1 MSIAQDVEREKK
13 QEMELKKIKEE
24 EEARRKREEEI
35 QQRRKELLENLP
47 TEPENGRDVI
57 TIALR
62 FRGIS
67 SNNDEAAT
75 QRRFNVDD
83 TMNNVFDW
91 VDAMHGLERERICLS
106 TMNGSRSFVYVEDE
120 EKQEGNVS
128 LKEAGLGKL
137 TALRVSEISNDSS
150 VERIDE

>member
-1 MSIAQDVEREKK
+1 
-13 QEMELKKIKEE
+13 MELKKIKEE
-24 EEARRKREEEI
+24 EEARRKRDEEI
-35 QQRRKELLENLP
+35 RQRRKELLENLP

-62 FRGIS
+62 FQGVS

-91 VDAMHGLERERICLS
+91 VDATHGLERERICLS
-106 TMNGSRSFVYVEDE
+106 TMNGKRSFVYVENNEDE
-120 EKQEGNVS
+120 EKQEGNIS

-150 VERIDE
+150 VERIEE